1 MTGVSAHE
9 GLTASVSATK
19 LATAHR
25 WIRAKFE
32 GLQET
37 KTAEGCL
44 MGGLESSQ
52 IQKNEVTTQGYG
64 LYAIANRP
72 LRAADQDYPRGLHF
86 LKAKLWFISQNQQMS
101 LKPLFG

>member
-9 GLTASVSATK
+9 GLTASVSATN

-37 KTAEGCL
+37 KPAEGCL
-44 MGGLESSQ
+44 MGGWSLVRFKRMRSQ
-52 IQKNEVTTQGYG
+52 HRGMDSMQLLIDLCVPQIRIIHEVCT
-64 LYAIANRP
+64 
-72 LRAADQDYPRGLHF
+72 F
-86 LKAKLWFISQNQQMS
+86 
-101 LKPLFG
+101 